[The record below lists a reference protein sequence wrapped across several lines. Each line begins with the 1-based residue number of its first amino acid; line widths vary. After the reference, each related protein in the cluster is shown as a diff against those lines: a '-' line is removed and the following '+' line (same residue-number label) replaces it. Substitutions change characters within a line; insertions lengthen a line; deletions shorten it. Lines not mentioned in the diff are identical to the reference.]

1 MAEEAKPAAGGAIRM
16 VALDNMVESIR
27 YKAQIIARSNKT
39 DSAMMTSGLKGFLAG
54 FAIAMVFVVIP
65 AALTKLVR

>member
-16 VALDNMVESIR
+16 VAIDNMVENIR

-39 DSAMMTSGLKGFLAG
+39 DSAMMTSGLVGFLAG
-54 FAIAMVFVVIP
+54 FAVAMVFVVIP
-65 AALTKLVR
+65 AALIGMVG

>member
-1 MAEEAKPAAGGAIRM
+1 MAEEAKPATGGAIRM

-39 DSAMMTSGLKGFLAG
+39 DSAMMTTGIMGFLTG
-54 FAIAMVFVVIP
+54 FVIALVLVVLP

>member
-1 MAEEAKPAAGGAIRM
+1 MAEEAKPASGGAIRM
-16 VALDNMVESIR
+16 VAIDNMVESIR

-54 FAIAMVFVVIP
+54 LVIAMVFVVIP
-65 AALTKLVR
+65 AALTKWVG